1 MDNRLKTS
9 DRVTVEI
16 YDEGTKIATFEGSG
30 FHSVTVAINAAI
42 ENSPQAD
49 RSPEDYVYRVT
60 DNTDGT
66 SARYRINAG
75 GNVKILPEE

>member
-1 MDNRLKTS
+1 M
-9 DRVTVEI
+9 
-16 YDEGTKIATFEGSG
+16 
-30 FHSVTVAINAAI
+30 TVAINAAI

>member
-1 MDNRLKTS
+1 M
-9 DRVTVEI
+9 VEI
-16 YDEGTKIATFEGSG
+16 YDDGKIATFEGSG
-30 FHSVTVAINAAI
+30 FRSVTAAI
-42 ENSPQAD
+42 DAAVENSPQAD

-60 DNTDGT
+60 DITDGT